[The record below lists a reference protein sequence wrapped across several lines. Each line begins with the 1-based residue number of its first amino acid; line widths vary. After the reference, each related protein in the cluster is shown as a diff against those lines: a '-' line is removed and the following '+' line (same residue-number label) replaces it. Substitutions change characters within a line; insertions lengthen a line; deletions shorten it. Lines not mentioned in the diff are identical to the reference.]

1 VRILIADDDAVSRRI
16 LEAHLAR
23 WGYEVIVTRDGDEAW
38 RVLDSADPPRIAI
51 LDWMMP
57 GMDGVEVCRRVRSG
71 VKEPYIYLILLTTLN
86 GKDDLVTGM
95 EAGADD
101 YLAKPFR
108 ADELRVRL
116 RAGRRIIDLQDEL
129 ITARET
135 LRAKAAHDSLT
146 GLWNHEEIISIL
158 RRELVRAE
166 REGKPVGALMV
177 DIDHFK
183 RVNDTFGHMAG
194 DAVLRAV
201 ATRMLSVVRPYD
213 AVGRYGGEEF
223 LVVLPGCDREGAA
236 VLAERFRLSIG
247 SDSMDTPEGMIPVT
261 ISLGAAV
268 SNRGGSD
275 AGALVRSADLALYR
289 AKDKGRNRVEI
300 GLVESVETHC
310 DVALNTEI
318 QEHAGN
324 GTSVTIYLPASVGE

>member
-1 VRILIADDDAVSRRI
+1 MKILVADDDTASRQI
-16 LEAHLAR
+16 LETLLVR
-23 WGYEVIVTRDGDEAW
+23 WGYEAVTARNGDEAW
-38 RVLDSADPPRIAI
+38 RVLNSANPPRIAI

-57 GMDGVEVCRRVRSG
+57 GMDGAEICRRVRSG
-71 VKEPYIYLILLTTLN
+71 EKKPYIFLILLTALN
-86 GKDDLVTGM
+86 GEGDLVTGM

-101 YLAKPFR
+101 YLTKPFR

-116 RAGRRIIDLQDEL
+116 RAGMRIIDLQDEL
-129 ITARET
+129 ITASES

-158 RRELVRAE
+158 HRELARAE
-166 REGKPVGALMV
+166 REEKPVVAIMI

-201 ATRMLSVVRPYD
+201 AARMLLLVRPYD

-223 LVVLPGCDREGAA
+223 LVVLPRCDSESA
-236 VLAERFRLSIG
+236 VVLGERLRLNIG
-247 SDSMDTPEGMIPVT
+247 GDPIDTPEGMITVT

-268 SNRGGSD
+268 SGKERSD
-275 AGALVRSADLALYR
+275 AGTLIRAADQALYR
-289 AKDKGRNRVEI
+289 AKNNGRNRVEI
-300 GLVESVETHC
+300 DMV
-310 DVALNTEI
+310 
-318 QEHAGN
+318 
-324 GTSVTIYLPASVGE
+324 